1 MQIISSL
8 VSMNTARFFTVSAR
22 LDRHVLF
29 KHFEYAYVSLEVTD
43 VLTHYHSL
51 VKIKSLEGI
60 VVTLW
65 GISKVIVL
73 QSLGDAIIG

>member
-1 MQIISSL
+1 M
-8 VSMNTARFFTVSAR
+8 
-22 LDRHVLF
+22 
-29 KHFEYAYVSLEVTD
+29 HFEYAYVSLEVTD